1 MSGSLN
7 IRISER
13 DAAYIIQALNQRLAV
28 LPTSSDGVGENEFG
42 SWVDRSNCAWLVNY
56 LTDRLSESVAHS
68 FAPFQTR
75 AYWSKVER
83 AKSLVVRFVWPF
95 KRKEVA

>member
-1 MSGSLN
+1 MNVNL
-7 IRISER
+7 SER

-28 LPTSSDGVGENEFG
+28 LPTSCDGVGENEFG
-42 SWVDRSNCAWLVNY
+42 SWVDRSNCAWLVSY

-75 AYWSKVER
+75 AYWAKVER
-83 AKSLVVRFVWPF
+83 VKRLVIHFVWPF
-95 KRKEVA
+95 KCKEVA